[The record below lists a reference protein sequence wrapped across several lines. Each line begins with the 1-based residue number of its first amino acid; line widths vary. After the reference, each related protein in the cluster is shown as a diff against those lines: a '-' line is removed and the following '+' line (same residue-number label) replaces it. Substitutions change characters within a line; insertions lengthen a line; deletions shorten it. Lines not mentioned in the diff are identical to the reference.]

1 MGQGDLCKLTTW
13 KKNIIRLHDKAFE
26 ISPRKLKMWEN

>member
-1 MGQGDLCKLTTW
+1 MQVNNLK